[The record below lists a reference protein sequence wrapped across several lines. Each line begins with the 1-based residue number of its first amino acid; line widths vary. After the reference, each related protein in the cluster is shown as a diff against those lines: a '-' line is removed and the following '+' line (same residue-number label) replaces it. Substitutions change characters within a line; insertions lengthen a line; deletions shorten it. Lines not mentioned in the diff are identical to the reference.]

1 MTSNP
6 MVQEGIPM
14 IPRFYLGFV
23 AAVLS
28 LLAVAD
34 QKGFMIE
41 SFFSGN
47 YSPASR
53 STAGQFHK

>member
-1 MTSNP
+1 
-6 MVQEGIPM
+6 M

-28 LLAVAD
+28 FLAVAD
-34 QKGFMIE
+34 QKGFMVE
-41 SFFSGN
+41 SFFNGN